1 MNYSNISSNKMSRRN
16 MQNNVG
22 RHSFAPYSDSPY
34 ICHNGVKVDKSAW
47 NGNNPVTHD
56 QRSIVYPSTETDEL
70 LPMFDLPNRNYMSA
84 YENNRNYGAN
94 NLCK

>member
-1 MNYSNISSNKMSRRN
+1 MNYSNIPSNKRSRT
-16 MQNNVG
+16 QNNVA
-22 RHSFAPYSDSPY
+22 RHAFVPYSDSPY
-34 ICHNGVKVDKSAW
+34 ICRNGVRVDKTTWYQES
-47 NGNNPVTHD
+47 PVTSD

-84 YENNRNYGAN
+84 HDNNRNYSAN